1 MEACPSWLWCGGL
14 EPSDAA
20 VAVSF
25 PKVAA
30 LVACPREHHRQSAAG
45 AEETRMDWVFGTDFE
60 VGRKLVVVA
69 VVAVIAAADLRMDV
83 VHTALAGVPQDSDW
97 LGLAQPTKPYLPRP

>member
-1 MEACPSWLWCGGL
+1 
-14 EPSDAA
+14 
-20 VAVSF
+20 
-25 PKVAA
+25 
-30 LVACPREHHRQSAAG
+30 
-45 AEETRMDWVFGTDFE
+45 MDWGVGTDFE